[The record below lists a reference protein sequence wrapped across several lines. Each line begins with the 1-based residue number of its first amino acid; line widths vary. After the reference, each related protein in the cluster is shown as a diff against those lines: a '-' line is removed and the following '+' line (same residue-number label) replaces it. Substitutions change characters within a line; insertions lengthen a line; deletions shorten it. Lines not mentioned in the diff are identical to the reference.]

1 MNWYE
6 KPLYQSTFIKKA
18 WHLLIEKLTYFLR
31 HFVLFMAGKPC
42 YSKEIKYIY
51 LFTNNKGNIKEELY
65 LTIPFERTVYLRWK
79 TCQYFSQTSKC
90 FDGGW
95 IMKGSLHI
103 RLRSPW
109 N

>member
-1 MNWYE
+1 MNWNE
-6 KPLYQSTFIKKA
+6 KTLYQSTFIKKA
-18 WHLLIEKLTYFLR
+18 WHFLIEKLTYFLR
-31 HFVLFMAGKPC
+31 HFVPFMAGKPR

-51 LFTNNKGNIKEELY
+51 LFRNNRGNIKEELY